1 MVNYLNRFKRASWWQ
16 GITAKVLF
24 LVILAT
30 SLPLI
35 SAGVLIIQSNRVR
48 QEREIQSRNL
58 GIAMRAVD
66 KVESYINGIL
76 DKLTLLSN
84 TMTFRSMDLQRQ
96 EYALFSMIK
105 YPYLKEM
112 SVLDEKGRER
122 LKLSEE
128 KFYSP
133 QDLRNLNRDPKFIKA
148 INGKVYTG
156 PIYTSEFSEPM
167 ITLAVPIRSVAGD
180 RVIGVL
186 AAEVNLKDLWDEVLS
201 FKVGETGYIYAVDGK
216 GRLIAHPDFSLVL
229 AKKDFSIFKAVARFL
244 EKSEDPNRIDKYN
257 NYQGTKVLGVQ
268 APSTKLGWGVIVE
281 QPLAEA
287 FAVIRQNLI
296 EVTTVLVMTLAVTGL
311 IGIYA
316 AQRFTEPIKQ
326 LERGARI
333 VGAGNLDHVI
343 EVRSNDE
350 IGQTAATFNQMTEN
364 LKRLFERVEEAKKEW
379 EATFDAISD
388 CVSIHDRDFRI
399 VQANWALV
407 RRFKTHPED
416 VVGKKCH
423 EVFLGLKEPCPG
435 CPQIET
441 HETKKAASEE
451 VVDPRTNT
459 TYHIFTYPLIDREGR
474 LWGSVHLA
482 KDITEQKKLE
492 AQLFQSEKLAAIGT
506 LASGIAHDFNN
517 LLATISLRTQ
527 LLQQRVKDE
536 ELKGWLKVIER
547 TAWDGVDTVRR
558 LREFTKSTPHEV
570 FTEVDLNQVAR
581 EVVQITQPRWEDE
594 AESHGIMIDVKLD
607 LNLNNSIKGRPSELR
622 DVLANMIFN
631 AIDAMPMGGTITI
644 RTWEI
649 NEEAFISVTDT
660 GIGMSEEVK
669 RRVFDPFFTTKGVKG
684 TGLGLSVAYG
694 IISRH
699 RGEIHVESQEGKGST
714 FTIKLPVDRKARG
727 DVREKE
733 EEVLV
738 PKQAKVLVIEDEP
751 ALRDALQDIFVTLGV
766 EATLVASGR
775 EGIALFEREAFDV
788 VITDLGMPEI
798 SGYEVARKIK
808 DLRPG
813 APLILI
819 TGWGDQIDPEK
830 VRDNGIDCVLTKPF
844 KIEQVAK
851 VLAGFLQKGS
861 SGFDK
866 SPGKGENVD

>member
-1 MVNYLNRFKRASWWQ
+1 MLKGALHYIDRFKRASWWQ
-16 GITAKVLF
+16 GITAKVLI

-35 SAGVLIIQSNRVR
+35 SAGVLILQSNRVR
-48 QEREIQSRNL
+48 QEREIQSWNL
-58 GIAMRAVD
+58 EIAMKAVD

-76 DKLTLLSN
+76 DKLVLLAN
-84 TMTFRSMDLQRQ
+84 TMTFRSMDIQRQ

-112 SVLDEKGRER
+112 SVLDEKGWER

-128 KFYSP
+128 RFFSP
-133 QDLRNLNRDPKFIKA
+133 KDLKNLNEDPKFINA
-148 INGKVYTG
+148 IKGKVYTG

-167 ITLAVPIRSVAGD
+167 ITLAVPIRNVAGD
-180 RVIGVL
+180 RVIGAL
-186 AAEVNLKDLWDEVLS
+186 AAEVNLKDLWDGVLS
-201 FKVGETGYIYAVDGK
+201 FKVGETGYIYAVDER

-244 EKSEDPNRIDKYN
+244 EKSGDPNKIDQYN
-257 NYQGTKVLGVQ
+257 NYQGIKVLGVQ
-268 APSTKLGWGVIVE
+268 APSSQLGWGVIVE

-287 FAVIRQNLI
+287 FAGIRQNLI
-296 EVTTVLVMTLAVTGL
+296 EVITVLVMTLAVTGL

-333 VGAGNLDHVI
+333 VGAGNLGHVI
-343 EVRSNDE
+343 EVRTTDE

-388 CVSIHDRDFRI
+388 YVSIHDRDFRI
-399 VQANWALV
+399 VQANRALV

-416 VVGKKCH
+416 VLGKKCY

-441 HETKKAASEE
+441 HETKEAASEE
-451 VVDPRTNT
+451 VMDPRTNT

-536 ELKGWLKVIER
+536 ELKGWLKIIER

-558 LREFTKSTPHEV
+558 LREFTKSTPHEI
-570 FTEVDLNQVAR
+570 FTEVDLNQIAR
-581 EVVQITQPRWEDE
+581 EVVQITQPRWKDE
-594 AESHGIMIDVKLD
+594 AESHGIRIDVKLD
-607 LNLNNSIKGRPSELR
+607 LNLTNPIRGRASELR

-631 AIDAMPMGGTITI
+631 AIDAMPIGGTITI
-644 RTWEI
+644 RTWGI
-649 NEEAFISVTDT
+649 NEEAFISVSDT

-699 RGEIHVESQEGKGST
+699 RGEVHVESQEGKGST
-714 FTIKLPVDRKARG
+714 FTIKLPADRK
-727 DVREKE
+727 VRRESREEE

-738 PKQAKVLVIEDEP
+738 PKKAKVLVIEDEHT
-751 ALRDALQDIFVTLGV
+751 LREALQDIFATLGV
-766 EATLVASGR
+766 KATLVASGR
-775 EGIALFEREAFDV
+775 EGIALFEREAFDI

-798 SGYEVARKIK
+798 SGYEVARRIRSM
-808 DLRPG
+808 RPEV
-813 APLILI
+813 PLVLI
-819 TGWGDQIDPEK
+819 TGWGDQIDLEK
-830 VRDNGIDCVLTKPF
+830 ARDNGIDCVLTKPF
-844 KIEQVAK
+844 RIEQVTK
-851 VLAGFLQKGS
+851 VIAGLLKR
-861 SGFDK
+861 
-866 SPGKGENVD
+866 V

>member
-1 MVNYLNRFKRASWWQ
+1 MLKDALHYIDRFKRASWWQ
-16 GITAKVLF
+16 GITVKVLI

-35 SAGVLIIQSNRVR
+35 SAGVLILQSNRVR

-58 GIAMRAVD
+58 EIAMRAVD
-66 KVESYINGIL
+66 KVESYINDIL
-76 DKLTLLSN
+76 DNLVLLAN
-84 TMTFRSMDLQRQ
+84 TMTFRSMDIQRQ
-96 EYALFSMIK
+96 EYALLSMIK

-112 SVLDEKGRER
+112 SVLDEKGWER

-128 KFYSP
+128 RFYSP
-133 QDLRNLNRDPKFIKA
+133 QDLKSLNKDPKFINA
-148 INGKVYTG
+148 IQGKVYTG
-156 PIYTSEFSEPM
+156 TIYTSEFSEPM
-167 ITLAVPIRSVAGD
+167 ITLAVPIRNVAGD
-180 RVIGVL
+180 QVIGVL
-186 AAEVNLKDLWDEVLS
+186 AAEVNLKYLWDEVLS
-201 FKVGETGYIYAVDGK
+201 FKVGETGYIYVVDGR

-229 AKKDFSIFKAVARFL
+229 AKKDFSLFKAVARFL
-244 EKSEDPNRIDKYN
+244 EKSGDPNKIDKYK
-257 NYQGTKVLGVQ
+257 NYQGIKVLGVQ
-268 APSTKLGWGVIVE
+268 APSNKLGWGVIIE

-287 FAVIRQNLI
+287 FAGIKQNLI
-296 EVTTVLVMTLAVTGL
+296 EVITVLVMTLAVTGL

-333 VGAGNLDHVI
+333 VGAGNLGHVI
-343 EVRSNDE
+343 EVRTTDE

-388 CVSIHDRDFRI
+388 YVSIHDRDFRI
-399 VQANWALV
+399 VQANRALA
-407 RRFKTHPED
+407 RRFKAHPED
-416 VVGKKCH
+416 VLGKKCH

-441 HETKKAASEE
+441 HETKEAASEE

-474 LWGSVHLA
+474 LRGSVHLA

-536 ELKGWLKVIER
+536 ELKGWLKIIER

-570 FTEVDLNQVAR
+570 FTEVDLNQIAR
-581 EVVQITQPRWEDE
+581 EVVQITQPRWKDE
-594 AESHGIMIDVKLD
+594 AESHGIRIDVKLD
-607 LNLNNSIKGRPSELR
+607 LNLTYPIRGRASELR

-631 AIDAMPMGGTITI
+631 AIDAMPIGGTITI
-644 RTWEI
+644 RTWGI
-649 NEEAFISVTDT
+649 NEEAFISVSDT

-699 RGEIHVESQEGKGST
+699 RGEVHVESQEGKGST
-714 FTIKLPVDRKARG
+714 FTIKLPADRK
-727 DVREKE
+727 VRRETREEE

-738 PKQAKVLVIEDEP
+738 PKKAKVLVIEDEHT
-751 ALRDALQDIFVTLGV
+751 LREALQDIFATLGV
-766 EATLVASGR
+766 KATLVASGR
-775 EGIALFEREAFDV
+775 EGIALFEREAFDI

-798 SGYEVARKIK
+798 SGYEVARRIRII
-808 DLRPG
+808 RPEV
-813 APLILI
+813 PLILI

-830 VRDNGIDCVLTKPF
+830 ARDNGIDYVLTKPF
-844 KIEQVAK
+844 RIEQVAK
-851 VLAGFLQKGS
+851 VLAGLLKR
-861 SGFDK
+861 
-866 SPGKGENVD
+866 V